1 MLCYSVKKSMENLS
15 PNIFVNGNNQTIAFY
30 KLLGLE
36 KAFYEAT
43 EFSILDNNRCILT
56 YAEDE

>member
-1 MLCYSVKKSMENLS
+1 MENLS

-36 KAFYEAT
+36 KAIYEAT
-43 EFSILDNNRCILT
+43 EFSILDNNRCILN